1 MFPFYSLFKAGQ
13 ILDSQPWLY
22 MRVTWG
28 TLKITSA
35 SYPQRF
41 IGLKLTLAFLK
52 SSPDYSNM
60 QQILR
65 TIGLGHAVDKTT

>member
-1 MFPFYSLFKAGQ
+1 
-13 ILDSQPWLY
+13 